1 MMNLTFDVR
10 GNVRGLYTEAIDLRS
25 LGPLAIRRATN
36 IEFNH
41 ATQQWEVC
49 ALRDQRLLFT
59 DGSRE
64 ACLAWEQ
71 QNLNP

>member
-1 MMNLTFDVR
+1 MNLTFDTR
-10 GNVRGLYTEAIDLRS
+10 GSVHGLYTEAIDLRS

-41 ATQQWEVC
+41 ATQQWDVRG
-49 ALRDQRLLFT
+49 LRDQRLLFT

-64 ACLAWEQ
+64 ACLSWEQ
-71 QNLNP
+71 QNLTP